1 MSVPPLP
8 TTHIAEIAP
17 RPADDPWLVRSLW
30 PASAVGLIGGPPKCA
45 KTWLA
50 LDLALS
56 VASNTPCLGTLAVE
70 SPGPVL
76 LYLAEDSLQS
86 ARARVEGICEHRRL
100 DLRRADLHLITV
112 PSLRL
117 DQDFDK
123 QRLSA
128 TVEKVRPRLLLLD
141 PFVRLHR
148 SDENDSGA
156 ISAILADLRTLQR
169 RFDVAVVLVHHAR
182 KNGRGPQGYALRGSG
197 DFYAWGDAY
206 AYLSRRDTAFRLAL
220 EHRSHP
226 AADSLALKLVSRA
239 DGSAT
244 HLEIVGDHAPS
255 GPTSLDVLAE
265 RELAAAGVALTRE
278 QLRVRLKVN
287 NQRLGGALETLQ
299 RAGRVTKTP
308 HGWLSAAQ

>member
-8 TTHIAEIAP
+8 TTHIAEIVP
-17 RPADDPWLVRSLW
+17 RPVDDPWLVRSLW

-56 VASNTPCLGTLAVE
+56 VASNTPCLGTLTVE

-117 DQDFDK
+117 DQDHDK

-128 TVEKVRPRLLLLD
+128 TVEKVQPRLLLLD

-156 ISAILADLRTLQR
+156 ISAILADLRALQR

-206 AYLSRRDTAFRLAL
+206 AYLSRRDSAFRLSL

-226 AADSLALKLVSRA
+226 AADPFALKLVSRA

-244 HLEIVGDHAPS
+244 HLEIAGDHTPTAP
-255 GPTSLDVLAE
+255 PSLEALTE
-265 RELAAAGVALTRE
+265 SELAAAGAPLTRE
-278 QLRVRLKVN
+278 QLRARLKVK
-287 NQRLGGALETLQ
+287 NQRLGDALETLQ
-299 RAGRVTKTP
+299 RAGRITKTP
-308 HGWLSAAQ
+308 QGWLSAGQ

>member
-1 MSVPPLP
+1 VSVPPLP
-8 TTHIAEIAP
+8 TTHIAEIVP

-56 VASNTPCLGTLAVE
+56 VASNTPCLGTLTVE

-117 DQDFDK
+117 DQDHDK

-128 TVEKVRPRLLLLD
+128 TVEKIRPRLLLLD

-156 ISAILADLRTLQR
+156 ISAILADLRALQR
-169 RFDVAVVLVHHAR
+169 LFDVAVVLVHHAR

-226 AADSLALKLVSRA
+226 AADPLALKLVSRA

-244 HLEIVGDHAPS
+244 HLEIAGEHAP
-255 GPTSLDVLAE
+255 GAPASLEVLAE
-265 RELAAAGVALTRE
+265 SELAAAGVALTRE
-278 QLRVRLKVN
+278 QLRARLKVN

-308 HGWLSAAQ
+308 QGWLSAGQ

>member
-1 MSVPPLP
+1 L
-8 TTHIAEIAP
+8 T
-17 RPADDPWLVRSLW
+17 
-30 PASAVGLIGGPPKCA
+30 
-45 KTWLA
+45 
-50 LDLALS
+50 
-56 VASNTPCLGTLAVE
+56 VE

-86 ARARVEGICEHRRL
+86 ARARVEGICDHRRL

-117 DQDFDK
+117 DQDHDK

-128 TVEKVRPRLLLLD
+128 TVEKVQPRLLLLD

-206 AYLSRRDTAFRLAL
+206 AYLSRRDTAAFRLAL
-220 EHRSHP
+220 EHRSHSATDP
-226 AADSLALKLVSRA
+226 LALKLVSRA

-244 HLEIVGDHAPS
+244 HLEIVGEHASGAPPS
-255 GPTSLDVLAE
+255 LEALAE
-265 RELAAAGVALTRE
+265 RELAAAGAALTRE
-278 QLRVRLKVN
+278 QLRARLKVN

-299 RAGRVTKTP
+299 RAGRVTKSP
-308 HGWLSAAQ
+308 QGWLPANH

>member
-1 MSVPPLP
+1 VSAPPLP
-8 TTHIAEIAP
+8 TTHVAEIAA
-17 RPADDPWLVRSLW
+17 RPPDQPWLVRSLW

-56 VASNTPCLGTLAVE
+56 VASDTPCLGALAVE

-86 ARARVEGICEHRRL
+86 ARARVEGLCTHRGL
-100 DLRRADLHLITV
+100 DLRRADLHLITA
-112 PSLRL
+112 PTLRL
-117 DQDFDK
+117 DQDYDK
-123 QRLSA
+123 QRLAA
-128 TVEKVRPRLLLLD
+128 TVEKLRPRLMLLD

-156 ISAILADLRTLQR
+156 ISAILADLRNLQR

-197 DFYAWGDAY
+197 DLYAWGDAY

-220 EHRSHP
+220 EHRSH
-226 AADSLALKLVSRA
+226 AAIEPLALKLVSRA

-244 HLEIVGDHAPS
+244 RLEIAAEHTPGGPPS
-255 GPTSLDVLAE
+255 LESLAA
-265 RELAAAGVALTRE
+265 RELAEAGAVLTRA
-278 QLRVRLKVN
+278 QLRARLRVN
-287 NQRLGGALETLQ
+287 NQRLGCVLETLQ

-308 HGWLSAAQ
+308 QGWLSATQ

>member
-1 MSVPPLP
+1 MTVPPLP

-56 VASNTPCLGTLAVE
+56 VASNTPCLGTLTVE

-117 DQDFDK
+117 DQDHDK

-206 AYLSRRDTAFRLAL
+206 AYLSRRDCVFRLAL

-226 AADSLALKLVSRA
+226 ATDPFALKLVSRA

-244 HLEIVGDHAPS
+244 HLEIAGKHAPS
-255 GPTSLDVLAE
+255 APASLEVLAE
-265 RELAAAGVALTRE
+265 SELAAAGVALTRA
-278 QLRVRLKVN
+278 QLRLRLKVN

-308 HGWLSAAQ
+308 QGWLSVGQ

>member
-8 TTHIAEIAP
+8 TTHIAEILP
-17 RPADDPWLVRSLW
+17 RPVDDPWLVRSLW

-56 VASNTPCLGTLAVE
+56 VASNTPCLGTLTVE

-86 ARARVEGICEHRRL
+86 ARARVEGVCEHRRL
-100 DLRRADLHLITV
+100 DLRRVDLHLITV

-117 DQDFDK
+117 DQDQDK
-123 QRLSA
+123 QRLAA
-128 TVEKVRPRLLLLD
+128 TVEKVQPRLLLLD

-156 ISAILADLRTLQR
+156 ISAILADLRALQR

-206 AYLSRRDTAFRLAL
+206 AYLSRRDSAFRLSL

-226 AADSLALKLVSRA
+226 AADPFALKLVSRA

-244 HLEIVGDHAPS
+244 HLEIAGDHTPTAP
-255 GPTSLDVLAE
+255 PSLEALTQS
-265 RELAAAGVALTRE
+265 ELAAAGAALTRE
-278 QLRVRLKVN
+278 QLRARLKVK
-287 NQRLGGALETLQ
+287 NQRLGDALETLQ
-299 RAGRVTKTP
+299 RAGRITKTP
-308 HGWLSAAQ
+308 QGWLSAGQ

>member
-1 MSVPPLP
+1 VSASPLP

-17 RPADDPWLVRSLW
+17 QPLDAPWLVRSLW

-56 VASNTPCLGTLAVE
+56 VASDTPCLGAMEVD
-70 SPGPVL
+70 SPGTAL
-76 LYLAEDSLQS
+76 LYLAEDSLQNV
-86 ARARVEGICEHRRL
+86 RARVQGLCDHRGL
-100 DLRRADLHLITV
+100 NLRRVDLHLITA

-117 DQDFDK
+117 DLDQDT

-128 TVEKVRPRLLLLD
+128 TVEKLRPRLLLLD

-169 RFDVAVVLVHHAR
+169 SFDVAIVLVHHAR

-197 DFYAWGDAY
+197 DLYAWGDAY
-206 AYLSRRDTAFRLAL
+206 AYLSRRETAFRLSF

-226 AADSLALKLVSRA
+226 ATDPLALKLVSRA
-239 DGSAT
+239 DGSAA
-244 HLEIVGDHAPS
+244 HLEIARDQFLSAPA
-255 GPTSLDVLAE
+255 PLEALAE
-265 RELAAAGVALTRE
+265 REIVAAGAALTRA
-278 QLRVRLKVN
+278 QLRARLRVN
-287 NQRLGGALETLQ
+287 NQRLGVALENLQ
-299 RAGRVTKTP
+299 RTGRVTKTP
-308 HGWLSAAQ
+308 QGWLSAPQ

>member
-1 MSVPPLP
+1 VSVPPLP
-8 TTHIAEIAP
+8 TTHIAEIVP
-17 RPADDPWLVRSLW
+17 RPVDDPWLVRSLW

-56 VASNTPCLGTLAVE
+56 VASNTPCLGTLTVE

-86 ARARVEGICEHRRL
+86 ARARVEGVCEHRRL
-100 DLRRADLHLITV
+100 DLRRVDLHLITV

-117 DQDFDK
+117 DQDQDK
-123 QRLSA
+123 QRLAA
-128 TVEKVRPRLLLLD
+128 TVEKVQPRLLLLD

-156 ISAILADLRTLQR
+156 ISAILADLRALQR

-206 AYLSRRDTAFRLAL
+206 AYLSRRDSAFRLSL

-226 AADSLALKLVSRA
+226 AADPFALKLVSRA

-244 HLEIVGDHAPS
+244 HLEIAGDHTPTAP
-255 GPTSLDVLAE
+255 PSLEALTE
-265 RELAAAGVALTRE
+265 SELAAAGAALTRE
-278 QLRVRLKVN
+278 QLRARLKVK
-287 NQRLGGALETLQ
+287 NQRLGDALETLQ
-299 RAGRVTKTP
+299 RAGRITKTP
-308 HGWLSAAQ
+308 QGWLSAGQ

>member
-8 TTHIAEIAP
+8 TTHIAEIVP
-17 RPADDPWLVRSLW
+17 RPVDDPWLVRSLW

-56 VASNTPCLGTLAVE
+56 VASNTPCLGTLTVE

-86 ARARVEGICEHRRL
+86 ARARVEGVCEHRRL
-100 DLRRADLHLITV
+100 DLRRVDLHLITV

-117 DQDFDK
+117 DQDQDK
-123 QRLSA
+123 QRLAA
-128 TVEKVRPRLLLLD
+128 TVEKVQPRLLLLD

-156 ISAILADLRTLQR
+156 ISAILADLRALQR

-206 AYLSRRDTAFRLAL
+206 AYLSRRDSAFRLSL

-226 AADSLALKLVSRA
+226 AADPFALKLVSRA

-244 HLEIVGDHAPS
+244 HLEIAGDHTPTAP
-255 GPTSLDVLAE
+255 PSLEALTE
-265 RELAAAGVALTRE
+265 SELAAAGAALTRE
-278 QLRVRLKVN
+278 QLRARLKVK
-287 NQRLGGALETLQ
+287 NQRLGDALETLQ
-299 RAGRVTKTP
+299 RAGRITKTP
-308 HGWLSAAQ
+308 QGWLSAGQ